1 MLVGSGP
8 EGTFGSEIPANDDGW
23 EKKEG
28 RDCGGC
34 VCPASVP
41 GESPTHHFIETGYG
55 LADTFLSILVQLPF
69 VCKNHLGYKP
79 YCKFGV
85 IPWF

>member
-1 MLVGSGP
+1 M
-8 EGTFGSEIPANDDGW
+8 
-23 EKKEG
+23 
-28 RDCGGC
+28 
-34 VCPASVP
+34 CPASVL
-41 GESPTHHFIETGYG
+41 GESPTHYFIETGYG